1 MFNILFPPEDKLY
14 FPSSFSF
21 FFPNA
26 TLFHFFFQFPCC
38 FFPSSS
44 QPFPLPLGAYP
55 LLCPDASLFPR
66 GAVSHSSAG
75 GSHGPSQVHCA
86 EHALLCPCCPSL
98 PAPVGLAGA
107 GSLPLL
113 CRGQVAPTAFCPA
126 V

>member
-1 MFNILFPPEDKLY
+1 MFNILFSPEDKLL
-14 FPSSFSF
+14 FSF
-21 FFPNA
+21 LLLYFLPNA
-26 TLFHFFFQFPCC
+26 TLFHFFFQFLCC
-38 FFPSSS
+38 FSPSSS
-44 QPFPLPLGAYP
+44 QLFPLLVGAYP

-75 GSHGPSQVHCA
+75 GSHRPSQLHCA
-86 EHALLCPCCPSL
+86 EHTLLCPCCPSL
-98 PAPVGLAGA
+98 PSPVGLAGA